1 MVLYSADIMDVAQ
14 KVKSVKEKKPLTA
27 KQLAAIEK
35 RKAKENVVNVEE
47 EPKKV
52 VKKRVKKEKP
62 LSVEEP
68 KSLEEALEEALEEEP
83 KKRKRAP
90 KKKDPALECF
100 LEPKPDEEKVE
111 VEKPKRKRAPKK
123 SESVEP
129 IEPVEEKEEDEKPK
143 RKRAKKIPETVKTI
157 HDIEKESEPPV
168 WFKKYIEGVQREKK
182 MQAGEKV
189 AKKQLKEEAEGLAQK
204 SWEDGLTRDR
214 VNDELDNHMSR
225 MHRMIFGR

>member
-14 KVKSVKEKKPLTA
+14 KVKSVKEKKPLTD

-35 RKAKENVVNVEE
+35 RKAKKEKVEPVEE
-47 EPKKV
+47 PVKKPVEEPVKKV
-52 VKKRVKKEKP
+52 VKKRVKKEQP
-62 LSVEEP
+62 ISVEEP

-90 KKKDPALECF
+90 KKKVDPAVNCSI
-100 LEPKPDEEKVE
+100 PSP
-111 VEKPKRKRAPKK
+111 
-123 SESVEP
+123 
-129 IEPVEEKEEDEKPK
+129 EPVEPVEPVEEKPK
-143 RKRAKKIPETVKTI
+143 RKRAKKIKETVKSI

-182 MQAGEKV
+182 AQSGEKV
-189 AKKQLKEEAEGLAQK
+189 AKKQLQKEAEGLAQK

-225 MHRMIFGR
+225 MHKMIFGR

>member
-35 RKAKENVVNVEE
+35 RKAKENVPVE
-47 EPKKV
+47 EPKEPKEKV

-62 LSVEEP
+62 LSVEKP

-83 KKRKRAP
+83 KEEPKKRKRAP
-90 KKKDPALECF
+90 KKA
-100 LEPKPDEEKVE
+100 EPVE
-111 VEKPKRKRAPKK
+111 PVEP
-123 SESVEP
+123 VEP
-129 IEPVEEKEEDEKPK
+129 IEVKEEEEKPK
-143 RKRAKKIPETVKTI
+143 RKRAKKIKETVKSI

-189 AKKQLKEEAEGLAQK
+189 AKKQLKVEAEGLAQK

>member
-35 RKAKENVVNVEE
+35 KKAKENVEPKEEPKE

-100 LEPKPDEEKVE
+100 PEPKPAEEKEE
-111 VEKPKRKRAPKK
+111 VEKPKRKR
-123 SESVEP
+123 V
-129 IEPVEEKEEDEKPK
+129 
-143 RKRAKKIPETVKTI
+143 KKIKETVKSI
-157 HDIEKESEPPV
+157 HDIEKESEPPA

-182 MQAGEKV
+182 VQAGEKV

>member
-14 KVKSVKEKKPLTA
+14 KVKSVKEKKPLST

-35 RKAKENVVNVEE
+35 KAKDVPKVEEKE

-68 KSLEEALEEALEEEP
+68 KSLEEALEEALEEP

-90 KKKDPALECF
+90 KKK
-100 LEPKPDEEKVE
+100 VE
-111 VEKPKRKRAPKK
+111 V
-123 SESVEP
+123 VEDLRVP
-129 IEPVEEKEEDEKPK
+129 VVEEKPVEPVVEEKKPK
-143 RKRAKKIPETVKTI
+143 RKRAKKISETVKTI

-182 MQAGEKV
+182 LQAGEKV
-189 AKKQLKEEAEGLAQK
+189 AKKQLKEEAQGLAQK

-214 VNDELDNHMSR
+214 VHDELDNHMSR
-225 MHRMIFGR
+225 MHKVLFV

>member
-35 RKAKENVVNVEE
+35 KKAKEPVEEKVAPVE

-68 KSLEEALEEALEEEP
+68 KSLEAALEEALEEEP

-100 LEPKPDEEKVE
+100 LEPKPAEEKVE
-111 VEKPKRKRAPKK
+111 EVE
-123 SESVEP
+123 
-129 IEPVEEKEEDEKPK
+129 EKPK
-143 RKRAKKIPETVKTI
+143 RKRAKKIKETVKSI
-157 HDIEKESEPPV
+157 KDIEKEAEAPA

-225 MHRMIFGR
+225 MHRVFICLT

>member
-35 RKAKENVVNVEE
+35 KKAKEPVEEKVAPVE

-62 LSVEEP
+62 VSVEEP
-68 KSLEEALEEALEEEP
+68 KSLEEALEEALEEEEP

-100 LEPKPDEEKVE
+100 LEPKPVEEKVE
-111 VEKPKRKRAPKK
+111 
-123 SESVEP
+123 
-129 IEPVEEKEEDEKPK
+129 EKPK
-143 RKRAKKIPETVKTI
+143 RKRAKKVSETVKSI
-157 HDIEKESEPPV
+157 KDIEKEAEPPV

-214 VNDELDNHMSR
+214 VHDELDNHMSR

>member
-14 KVKSVKEKKPLTA
+14 KVKSVKEKKPMTA

-35 RKAKENVVNVEE
+35 KKAKENVPEKVE
-47 EPKKV
+47 EPKVVKV

-62 LSVEEP
+62 VSVEEP
-68 KSLEEALEEALEEEP
+68 KSLEQALEEALDEEALEEP

-90 KKKDPALECF
+90 KKKI
-100 LEPKPDEEKVE
+100 EEKVE
-111 VEKPKRKRAPKK
+111 PVPAPAIE
-123 SESVEP
+123 ES
-129 IEPVEEKEEDEKPK
+129 EKPK
-143 RKRAKKIPETVKTI
+143 RKRAKKVSETVKTVK
-157 HDIEKESEPPV
+157 DIEKEAEPPV